1 MNHGEKAREYAA
13 RIRWLLE
20 QARRDGLAFTI
31 TGGRR
36 TEYKLSVTVL
46 PHTLDLSAC
55 DAQAGLDEP
64 ADAGADVN
72 PNTNQGD

>member
-1 MNHGEKAREYAA
+1 MNHSEKAREYAA

-36 TEYKLSVTVL
+36 TEYRLGVTVL
-46 PHTLDLSAC
+46 PHTLE
-55 DAQAGLDEP
+55 LDEP

-72 PNTNQGD
+72 PDTNTNQGD

>member
-1 MNHGEKAREYAA
+1 MTGTEKARDYAA

-36 TEYKLSVTVL
+36 TEYKLAGTVL
-46 PHTLDLSAC
+46 PHTLDL
-55 DAQAGLDEP
+55 DEP
-64 ADAGADVN
+64 ADTSATSKKGN
-72 PNTNQGD
+72 